1 MIGIFNN
8 REIAI
13 AIWLFALFI
22 FMLFNESIR
31 SSMFNL
37 VKAFF
42 HKKILLTILLIILY
56 FSAMLVLLYLV
67 KFWNTALLKDSIIWL
82 VFTGLLTC
90 FNPVTAKQNEKVFRK
105 IIRENLSIVLV
116 LEFILNTYTFSLV
129 VELILLPA
137 LTLIILFAEVSK
149 TNSKYKS
156 VENLMNR
163 LQITLS
169 FIILISIIYRILAD
183 FSNFWIVNT
192 LKSFLLPIILTIIFL
207 PFIYFLVLY
216 SRYEI
221 LFLGLNL
228 GEAKSIELKK
238 YAKKKIFK
246 HCFLSLAKVNKA
258 LNSSFSIDLR
268 NIKTKKDVDELIE
281 KGLTEEQ

>member
-13 AIWLFALFI
+13 PIWLFALFI

-129 VELILLPA
+129 VELILLPV

-156 VENLMNR
+156 VENVMTR
-163 LQITLS
+163 LEIVLS
-169 FIILISIIYRILAD
+169 FIILISSIYK
-183 FSNFWIVNT
+183 T
-192 LKSFLLPIILTIIFL
+192 LKNFDSFWTIDTLRSFLLPIVLTIMFI

-216 SRYEI
+216 SRYET

-228 GEAKSIELKK
+228 GEAKSAGLKK

-246 HCFLSLAKVNKA
+246 QCCLNLVKVNKA
-258 LNSSFSIDLR
+258 INSNASFDLR
-268 NIKTKKDVDELIE
+268 SIKTKKDVDKIIE
-281 KGLTEEQ
+281 KLLTEEQ